1 MQGIRIL
8 GVDPGFRNI
17 GLALM
22 LYNPG
27 VGVELLSLKLIETKK
42 DDGKRGL
49 RAKSDDLRCLEII
62 REEADA
68 FIRCNPFE
76 VVAFEEV
83 PCLRSARASQKVAMG
98 WSVVWTLATSRAG
111 VVSFEYP
118 IKELK
123 KCVTGSTQASKE
135 DMVEA
140 LSQRYPALKDFDADL
155 KKTEHVADAMAAALL
170 CTQDSVVKALA
181 ASLDRVTA

>member
-1 MQGIRIL
+1 MQGIRVL

-17 GLALM
+17 GLATM

-27 VGVELLSLKLIETKK
+27 VGVELLDLKLVLTKK
-42 DDGKRGL
+42 ADKKRGL

-62 REEADA
+62 RQETES
-68 FIRCNPFE
+68 FLRLNPCD
-76 VVAFEEV
+76 VVAFEEC
-83 PCLRSARASQKVAMG
+83 PCLRSARVSQQIAMA
-98 WSVVWTLATSRAG
+98 WATVWTLATSRTG

-118 IKELK
+118 IAELK

-140 LSQRYPALKDFDADL
+140 LSQRYPALRDFDTGEG
-155 KKTEHVADAMAAALL
+155 KKEHVADAMAAALL
-170 CTQDSVVKALA
+170 CTQDPVVKALA
-181 ASLDRVTA
+181 ASLDKVTA

>member
-1 MQGIRIL
+1 MQGLRIL

-22 LYNPG
+22 LYSPG
-27 VGVELLSLKLIETKK
+27 RGVELLDMKLILTQKADK
-42 DDGKRGL
+42 KRGL
-49 RAKSDDLRCLEII
+49 RAKADDLRCLESI
-62 REEADA
+62 REQADA
-68 FIRCNPFE
+68 FLRLNPCD
-76 VVAFEEV
+76 VVAFEEC
-83 PCLRSARASQKVAMG
+83 PCLRSARVSQQVAMG
-98 WSVVWTLATSRAG
+98 WTCVWTLATQRSG

-118 IKELK
+118 IVDLK

-140 LSQRYPALKDFDADL
+140 LSQRYPALKDFDVGDGKL
-155 KKTEHVADAMAAALL
+155 EHVADAMAAALL
-170 CTQDSVVKALA
+170 CSQDPVVKNLA